1 MDSMTVKKN
10 PLKLNALQL
19 KTLTL
24 LQELAASPRSSVP
37 GSAEGAVRVTAI
49 PQPHGNHFHLGDYVV
64 MARDASGLSV
74 EGVWK
79 ALERKGL
86 AQDGDFPYAIE
97 LTAEALT
104 YDTGLRDQILHGSD
118 H

>member
-1 MDSMTVKKN
+1 MPPKTN
-10 PLKLNALQL
+10 PKKLNPLQL

-24 LQELAASPRSSVP
+24 LQELARHDDTSQ
-37 GSAEGAVRVTAI
+37 AEDGTGRRMVTTF
-49 PQPHGNHFHLGDYVV
+49 PQPHGNHFHLGAYVV
-64 MARDASGLSV
+64 SAKDASGLRNESV
-74 EGVWK
+74 WV

-86 AQDGDFPYAIE
+86 ALSRAPFGIL
-97 LTAEALT
+97 LTEEGLD